1 MQRKTHVFLA
11 AMLAFLMAAVAGCG
25 GQSGGTQ
32 QPSAQPAQPAGGG
45 QQAEKAAPAAQPDF
59 KLGVVLPY
67 SGVYAQLGNDI
78 TDGMNLYFESV
89 KNTAGGRKITLIKE
103 DEEASPD
110 VAVRKTKKLLE
121 QDKVDMIAGYVS
133 SAAAAAVRDVVHEA
147 QVPTVIANAGADVL
161 SRARKSPYIFRTSFT
176 NWQVAAIQGKYAA
189 EKLGKKAVTLQP
201 DYQAGKDNVAAF
213 RSTFEPA
220 GGKIVKEIYAPLGN
234 SDYAPYLAQ
243 IKAENPDFV
252 YVFLAGSDAV
262 RFTKQWAEYGLKD
275 KIPVIAN
282 GFMVEED
289 VLPAQGEAAMGL
301 LSALGWA
308 YTVDNPENKE
318 FVKAYEAKYNRRPS
332 VYAVQGYETARFIV
346 EALNKVNGD
355 TANKQ
360 KLLEAMKGVTF
371 KGPRG
376 EFKLDPETQNI
387 ILTMYIRKVDK
398 VDGKLTNK
406 VLESTPN
413 WKDPG
418 K

>member
-1 MQRKTHVFLA
+1 MQRTLRMPLA
-11 AMLAFLMAAVAGCG
+11 ALMAGLVAVVAGCG
-25 GQSGGTQ
+25 GQ
-32 QPSAQPAQPAGGG
+32 GGG
-45 QQAEKAAPAAQPDF
+45 AAKPPAAPAAQPSQPAPAPRPDF
-59 KLGVVLPY
+59 KLGVALPY

-78 TDGMNLYFESV
+78 TDGMNLYFDSV
-89 KNTAGGRKITLIKE
+89 QFTAGGRKIVIVKE
-103 DEEASPD
+103 DTEANND
-110 VAVRKTKKLLE
+110 VGVRKTKKLIE

-133 SAAAAAVRDVVHEA
+133 SGVAMAIRDIVHEA
-147 QVPTVIANAGADVL
+147 QMPTVIANAGADAL

-176 NWQVAAIQGKYAA
+176 NWQIAAIQGKYAA
-189 EKLGKKAVTLQP
+189 EKLGKKAVTLNP

-234 SDYAPYLAQ
+234 NDYAPYLAQ
-243 IKAENPDFV
+243 VKAENPDFV
-252 YVFLAGSDAV
+252 FAFFSGSDAV
-262 RFTKQWAEYGLKD
+262 RFVKQWNEYGLKD

-289 VLPAQGEAAMGL
+289 VLPSQGEAATGI

-308 YTVDNPENKE
+308 YTVDNPENKA
-318 FVKAYEAKYNRRPS
+318 FIKAYEARYNRRPS
-332 VYAVQGYETARFIV
+332 VFAVQGYETAQFIAA
-346 EALNKVNGD
+346 ALNKVNGD

-360 KLLEAMKGVTF
+360 KLLETMKGITF
-371 KGPRG
+371 KAPRG

-406 VLESTPN
+406 VLEVTPN